1 MKSLKV
7 KLKDGFIYKWSKNG
21 FVYYVGCSSRTAP
34 KEGLDMAGLLEE
46 VEKWHKKQGIDEGF
60 KDNIAKFA
68 KSKKNGGD
76 YTYSFFRRQIQFDYK
91 EFAKDMHP
99 ENITEPKDMTRQE
112 LLELETY
119 WIKKYKEQGQCVW
132 NDVSDTVE
140 AWKRN
145 NEE

>member
-7 KLKDGFIYKWSKNG
+7 KLKDGFIYEWSKNG
-21 FVYYVGCSSRTAP
+21 FVYYVGCSSRTAA

-60 KDNIAKFA
+60 KDNTAKFA
-68 KSKKNGGD
+68 KSIKNGGD
-76 YTYSFFRRQIQFDYK
+76 YAYSFFRRQIQFDYK

-119 WIKKYKEQGQCVW
+119 WIKKYKAQGQCVW